1 MTNKFTQKGIY
12 LTEGGVLVKIVNTSN
27 GILSTDAFAF
37 NWYENGDP
45 FANTQVTFSHK
56 NIKLKCLTDLTE
68 LPSLPEGY
76 LWKNPLN
83 EKYGKKIIILEKTG
97 NDQPFIALDLYGRS
111 FKNVLFSLP
120 NVSNYKFE
128 GLRPLLVKKSSMIP
142 PKNFTKDGIYLTEG
156 GYLVD
161 LKASSSGFLYVDV
174 NDVRH
179 GWVDGVAH
187 SATHILLGKNATS
200 LKELTTLK
208 ELPKPPKG
216 YKWKDEFNQKYGDK
230 IVKIHHPEENDK
242 YCPMGTCSFLIGKV
256 NTHYKNDVLCSTLN
270 QMRPLVTRVESAV
283 ETTQNPVSVSVEEK
297 VMSTSNPTPEQ
308 QIASMKTVAKTIAKT
323 SGNIALRTA
332 NYWVVQPA
340 IAYVSRIGRSVRY
353 VTFLAMVGGSV
364 YGYYNPDAVVSFVK
378 KCVPKV
384 TIEAPEIM
392 QG

>member
-1 MTNKFTQKGIY
+1 M
-12 LTEGGVLVKIVNTSN
+12 
-27 GILSTDAFAF
+27 
-37 NWYENGDP
+37 
-45 FANTQVTFSHK
+45 
-56 NIKLKCLTDLTE
+56 KLKCLTNLTE
-68 LPSLPEGY
+68 LPTLPEDY

-83 EKYGKKIIILEKTG
+83 EKYGESIVILEKTG

-120 NVSNYKFE
+120 SVSNYKFE
-128 GLRPLLVKKSSMIP
+128 GLRPLLVKKSSITL

-161 LKASSSGFLYVDV
+161 LKFSGYGLMNGPYVWTTEGGACCAV
-174 NDVRH
+174 N
-179 GWVDGVAH
+179 
-187 SATHILLGKNATS
+187 LLLNEQGTA

-208 ELPKPPKG
+208 KLPKPPEG

-230 IVKIHHPEENDK
+230 IVKLHHPEENDE

-256 NTHYKNDVLCSTLN
+256 NIHYKNDILCNALN
-270 QMRPLVTRVESAV
+270 KMRPLVTRVESAV
-283 ETTQNPVSVSVEEK
+283 ETTQNPVSVEEK
-297 VMSTSNPTPEQ
+297 VMSQSTTNSTEQ
-308 QIASMKTVAKTIAKT
+308 QIASIKTVAKAIAKT

-332 NYWVVQPA
+332 NYWLVQPA